1 MKTKLNILL
10 LALATLSLSLVGCSI
25 NSADTEPAP
34 KGVAPEAKQADPTM
48 KSPEERA
55 RANGAGGGEGS

>member
-1 MKTKLNILL
+1 MKTNLFTKSLILL
-10 LALATLSLSLVGCSI
+10 AAIALVVGCSN

-34 KGVAPEAKQADPTM
+34 KGVAPEAKQADPGM

-55 RANGAGGGEGS
+55 RGASGGGEGS